1 MDDAQGAMND
11 RNTHRSAKPY
21 YRVENLA
28 EHVNGPLA
36 RAVVLAVQTSM
47 VYRAVAGY
55 AVAEGTFACS
65 RIFRSTISWSTGIR
79 SSRTPTAL

>member
-11 RNTHRSAKPY
+11 KNTHRSAKPY

-55 AVAEGTFACS
+55 AVAADYAVAAGTFACS
-65 RIFRSTISWSTGIR
+65 RIFRSTIS
-79 SSRTPTAL
+79 